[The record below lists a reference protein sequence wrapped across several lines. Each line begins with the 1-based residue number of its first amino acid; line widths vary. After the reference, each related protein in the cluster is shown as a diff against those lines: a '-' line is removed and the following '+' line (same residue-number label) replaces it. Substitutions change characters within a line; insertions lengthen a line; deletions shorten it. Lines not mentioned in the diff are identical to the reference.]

1 MAAYFWVGGSGTW
14 STGLSFNW
22 ATTSGGGASG
32 NSPTAADTATFDANS
47 GAAATVTVAATAVSL
62 STTVNKAD
70 ITLTLSGSPTLC
82 TTAGTLTFTAGTI
95 NLAGFTLST
104 GIFSSNNANT
114 RAIAFGS
121 GNIALTST
129 TAATAVLSMATATGF
144 TWTGTGSFVR
154 NQVATATVTFGT
166 TGGGSATNAPN
177 LTVNAGSSDL
187 TISATSFFKNVNFTG
202 SFSTVSGQYSVC
214 GTITVAAG
222 GVYTGLTLVYISPA
236 TLTNFS
242 PQVGGILINAPGS
255 TITLGGN
262 FTLPSLGAFTL
273 FAGTLDLNGFTLS
286 VDYFSGSGTSARAI
300 AFGTSN
306 IVLTAGPSSV
316 TLSMPNAT
324 NFSWTGTGG
333 FVRSQINTT
342 TVTFGTTGGTTTN
355 APNLTVNAGAS
366 LLTVTTGSYFR
377 NVNFTGSTCTVTGN
391 FNVCGNLTL
400 ISSITYPQITFL
412 TSGTLIGSGA
422 APSGL
427 VINAPGGTVT
437 FGSDIGL
444 TGTFTL
450 SAGTLNLGG
459 FVLSAGTF
467 SSNNTTVR
475 SVIFG
480 SSNITLTGGSGT
492 VINMAQADNFTWTG
506 TGGFAR
512 TQGIGPSSATFAFGS
527 FSGGA
532 STNAPN
538 INVTGVFTNTSI
550 TLTSSWFKNV
560 TLNGN
565 VSGIGSYSAFGDLT
579 LGSVSSSSLS
589 PTFGSSATITS
600 NGQSLGNVTINASGG
615 TVTLGDALTSGV
627 TATVTLTNGTL
638 DLAGFNLSTGNFS
651 SNNANTRAIAFGTGN
666 ITLSSTVA
674 GNTVL
679 SMATATN
686 FTFTGTGGFVRNQAA
701 TATVFFGFTGGSTT
715 NAPNLTVNAG
725 ASTLTITS
733 NSYFK
738 NVDFTGSTCIVT
750 GTCSVCGDLT
760 LASGG
765 TYAGAVFIFLT
776 SGTLTTNSK
785 TISALTVNGSG
796 ITVTLADAL
805 TTNGA
810 LTFTNGTLQL
820 KSGATTT
827 VGSFVTTGTT
837 LKYLQSTTPGVQAT
851 ISDISGTN
859 TATYLS
865 IQDSNA
871 TGGAVWDATSA
882 TNVDAGNNTGWR
894 GLVLV
899 PVTGVSATGVIGDV
913 TIYLLLVVS
922 ATGVQVIGVI
932 GDVVVTG
939 TAFVYPIGVVAYGLI
954 GPVNVW
960 GLVIDGQVPNW
971 TIIADGQTPT
981 WAAVSNPQT
990 PSWQPVVN

>member
-14 STGLSFNW
+14 DS
-22 ATTSGGGASG
+22 ATTTHWASLSGGVG
-32 NSPTAADTATFDANS
+32 NAGVPTAADTATFDANS

-129 TAATAVLSMATATGF
+129 TAATTVLSMATATGF

-154 NQVATATVTFGT
+154 NQVATATVNFGAT
-166 TGGGSATNAPN
+166 AGGGLTNAPN
-177 LTVNAGSSDL
+177 LTINAGSSDL
-187 TISATSFFKNVNFTG
+187 TITVGSYFKDVNFTG
-202 SFSTVSGQYSVC
+202 STSTVSGQYFVC
-214 GTITVAAG
+214 GTITLSSGTYSALTITYITSTTINSSISAIGSIIVFVAG
-222 GVYTGLTLVYISPA
+222 G
-236 TLTNFS
+236 
-242 PQVGGILINAPGS
+242 
-255 TITLGGN
+255 TITLGSALTLSISAG
-262 FTLPSLGAFTL
+262 FTLS
-273 FAGTLDLNGFTLS
+273 AGTLDLNGFTLS
-286 VDYFSGSGTSARAI
+286 VGFFNSNTSSTRAI
-300 AFGTSN
+300 AFGANN
-306 IVLTAGPSSV
+306 ILLTGLSTTVLSAA
-316 TLSMPNAT
+316 NASG
-324 NFSWTGTGG
+324 FSWTGTGG
-333 FVRSQINTT
+333 FVRSQFSPS
-342 TVTFGTTGGTTTN
+342 TVTFGSSVGGTITN
-355 APNLTVNAGAS
+355 APNLTINASAS
-366 LLTVTTGSYFR
+366 LLTVTTGSFFK

-400 ISSITYPQITFL
+400 ISSVSYPQITFL
-412 TSGTLIGSGA
+412 TSGTLIGGGA

-459 FVLSAGTF
+459 FVLSAGIF
-467 SSNNTTVR
+467 SSNNTAVR

-506 TGGFAR
+506 TGGFER
-512 TQGIGPSSATFAFGS
+512 TQGIGVSSATFAFGS

-538 INVTGVFTNTSI
+538 INVNGIVTNTSI

-560 TLNGN
+560 TLNGV
-565 VSGIGSYSAFGDLT
+565 VSGIGSYTAFGNLT
-579 LGSVSSSSLS
+579 LGNVSSSSLN

-615 TVTLGDALTSGV
+615 TVTLGDALTVGTGSI
-627 TATVTLTNGTL
+627 TTLTAGTL
-638 DLAGFNLSTGNFS
+638 ALNGFDILTGAFY
-651 SNNANTRAIAFGTGN
+651 SNNLNTRSIAFGANNINLTG
-666 ITLSSTVA
+666 TGV
-674 GNTVL
+674 VL
-679 SMATATN
+679 FISQATN
-686 FTFTGTGGFVRNQAA
+686 FSWTGTGGFTRYNVFP
-701 TATVFFGFTGGSTT
+701 TSIYFGDVVGGTVS
-715 NAPNLTVNAG
+715 NAPNLAITG
-725 ASTLTITS
+725 GGFTLNIYG
-733 NSYFK
+733 YFK
-738 NVDFTGSTCIVT
+738 DVNFTGSLCSVSGPYNACGNLTLGT
-750 GTCSVCGDLT
+750 GTYT
-760 LASGG
+760 AIAP
-765 TYAGAVFIFLT
+765 TFLT

-820 KSGATTT
+820 KSGTTTT

-894 GLVLV
+894 LLVLV

-971 TIIADGQTPT
+971 TIIADGLPSA
-981 WAAVSNPQT
+981 WSAVSNPQT